1 MAQKTL
7 FSSLE
12 SHNLYSA
19 LETELEDRGITE
31 ELLKEKSSED
41 TVQRLL
47 VGLNMVETELDNL
60 GTEAEA
66 QDDEED
72 ETEDEDDED

>member
-66 QDDEED
+66 QDEEED